1 MSSIH
6 VETGICGRHASML
19 CAPIRDDEALEAKLR
34 FEKPVQGLAIAAS
47 IRVID
52 TVVGAHDVG
61 AAGVNR
67 VLEGPGTRRL
77 AFR

>member
-1 MSSIH
+1 MSAVH
-6 VETGICGRHASML
+6 VEAGICGRHASML
-19 CAPIRDDEALEAKLR
+19 CAPIRDDEALKPKFR

-67 VLEGPGTRRL
+67 VLEGPGARRL